1 MCDESIT
8 VAASDLFKMSEA
20 YPDAY
25 GHATQDSVLKLH

>member
-25 GHATQDSVLKLH
+25 GHAAQPGT